1 MGESSPSL
9 LSGMWFLLALPALVA
24 GQCQVNLDKVNGKYP
39 PLLLQNS
46 QFIFPTEKVGEE
58 RVLNFEEADFLDLF
72 CHGGSDEK
80 QARIFV
86 RRSDKSKK
94 DSKVSLT
101 CKSGEFFVS
110 GSEEKVAVE
119 KATCN
124 QKQEPRLDRKQEQC
138 APVGDDGRT
147 DKLESLQRVSIGWQI
162 EGTFIEQIGI
172 CIDES
177 NFGTIWTSTL
187 QGSSLTYLSPS
198 TTGRWSRTPKPRQ
211 AQPSSAST
219 TRTPMSP
226 RWNFA
231 RCCKGYQGYPRYDG
245 TRRPHWRV

>member
-9 LSGMWFLLALPALVA
+9 LSSMWFLLALPALVA

-58 RVLNFEEADFLDLF
+58 RVLNFEEADSLDLF

-124 QKQEPRLDRKQEQC
+124 QKQEPRLDLR
-138 APVGDDGRT
+138 D
-147 DKLESLQRVSIGWQI
+147 
-162 EGTFIEQIGI
+162 
-172 CIDES
+172 IDPKR
-177 NFGTIWTSTL
+177 
-187 QGSSLTYLSPS
+187 PS
-198 TTGRWSRTPKPRQ
+198 FRADTG
-211 AQPSSAST
+211 A
-219 TRTPMSP
+219 
-226 RWNFA
+226 
-231 RCCKGYQGYPRYDG
+231 
-245 TRRPHWRV
+245 

>member
-1 MGESSPSL
+1 
-9 LSGMWFLLALPALVA
+9 MWFADKSSFDVVEPSKTELRWGKKEFSTLRRLTLSIFSVMVA
-24 GQCQVNLDKVNGKYP
+24 AMSMLTKSYQYIKIKFFF
-39 PLLLQNS
+39 S
-46 QFIFPTEKVGEE
+46 
-58 RVLNFEEADFLDLF
+58 R
-72 CHGGSDEK
+72 K

-110 GSEEKVAVE
+110 GSEEKIAVE

-177 NFGTIWTSTL
+177 NFGTIWTNHTVRGASIAL
-187 QGSSLTYLSPS
+187 RDIDPKRPS
-198 TTGRWSRTPKPRQ
+198 FRADTG
-211 AQPSSAST
+211 AY
-219 TRTPMSP
+219 TRK
-226 RWNFA
+226 N
-231 RCCKGYQGYPRYDG
+231 QRYS
-245 TRRPHWRV
+245 VISQ